1 MIRSKL
7 QALPIFRKGDYT
19 REQILKGGN
28 HGVGEKLET
37 PCHGIEL
44 MAHLLILRL
53 LQHALK
59 EVEAHGKRA

>member
-1 MIRSKL
+1 M
-7 QALPIFRKGDYT
+7 
-19 REQILKGGN
+19 
-28 HGVGEKLET
+28 GEKLET

-44 MAHLLILRL
+44 MAYLLILRL